1 MPTIRLADIPNAGPQ
16 ALGPSNVGIS
26 APSVPRFA
34 VDPQA
39 AKLTGAAMA
48 DSSTFSRGAKSMLD
62 QTLELDAYSKENAA
76 MGKIAYQVGQ
86 IGEVALA
93 YSEKM
98 AKAKDT
104 ADLARAETLMRSA
117 FEKQQNDQMN
127 TPVDKWQEKWLANV
141 SETKKAIGEIGISN
155 NAAQSLSPAFDRWD
169 KMSGLQIVGQ
179 ANKKRI
185 EGYRQDIEANALM
198 KIADEDYEG
207 AFGIYDIAVKDG
219 IFSQDESKLA
229 KARLQ
234 DSIVRKAE
242 ADQANNI
249 TATLSTDPDTVVS
262 EMDKVLAGTES
273 TFGKIDASK
282 AKVYKARAE
291 RESKNLLIERKNDII
306 NAINSGDILDRK
318 SLDAWNAEKAG
329 GKMDAATLNKMER
342 MISLNVPYNPE
353 AIVAA
358 RTEIAKYDPATDD
371 ATGWTKYNQIL
382 DQIQTT
388 VPKDMRE
395 RMMGELRNTWSATA
409 REGKSRNPKQTY
421 TASLLKT
428 VEDLG
433 KGGFLG
439 VETGKDK
446 NDIVVNQD
454 KSMEYWNKVESIQ
467 SNLIDW
473 LNDPKNKDASPEQAS
488 SQLKAILGKS
498 AQDGAA
504 ARIME
509 KNKPRASGYV
519 VPAGMGGVYV
529 PPVAPSPT
537 PTKSEDLINKG
548 KAIKGEGKVTSY
560 NFSGDPYSDSNSRNL
575 IGAWN
580 NRLDENSLAIS
591 PDIERKFKAA
601 GIGKGDPVELTLADG
616 STVIRNWDDRTMQD
630 EQATRKFGKPL
641 TGRFDFHSPGGKQKN
656 DGMAVVSFRKATNA

>member
-16 ALGPSNVGIS
+16 ALGPSTGIL
-26 APSVPRFA
+26 A
-34 VDPQA
+34 PQA
-39 AKLTGAAMA
+39 AKLTGAAMV
-48 DSSTFSRGAKSMLD
+48 DSSVATRGAKSMLD
-62 QTLELDAYSKENAA
+62 QTLALDAYSKEDAA
-76 MGKIAYQVGQ
+76 WGKIAYQVGQ
-86 IGEVALA
+86 VGEVALA
-93 YSEKM
+93 WSDKM
-98 AKAKDT
+98 ARAKDT

-117 FEKQQNDQMN
+117 FEKQQNDQMK
-127 TPVDKWQEKWLANV
+127 TPVDKWQDLWLSNV
-141 SETKKAIGEIGISN
+141 TQAQKAIGEIGISN
-155 NAAQSLSPAFDRWD
+155 NAAQSLSPAFERWST
-169 KMSGLQIVGQ
+169 MSGLQIEGQ

-185 EGYRQDIEANALM
+185 EGYQQDIEANALM
-198 KIADEDYEG
+198 KIADDDIEG
-207 AFGIYDIAVKDG
+207 AIGIYNKAVA
-219 IFSQDESKLA
+219 DEIISESAGKLA
-229 KARLQ
+229 VARLADNQ
-234 DSIVRKAE
+234 VRKAE
-242 ADQANNI
+242 ATQANNI
-249 TATLSTDPDTVVS
+249 TAALSTDPDSVVL
-262 EMDKVLAGTES
+262 EMDKALAGTES
-273 TFGKIDASK
+273 TFGKLDASK

-291 RESKNLLIERKNDII
+291 RESKNLLIERKNDMI
-306 NAINSGDILDRK
+306 NGINSGDILDRK
-318 SLDAWNAEKAG
+318 SLDAWNIEKAG
-329 GKMDAATLNKMER
+329 GKIDAATLNKMER
-342 MISLNVPYNPE
+342 MISLNVAYNPE

-358 RTEIAKYDPATDD
+358 RTTIAGYDPAADD

-395 RMMGELRNTWSATA
+395 RMMGELRDTWSATA
-409 REGKSRNPKQTY
+409 REGKSRNPKQAY
-421 TASLLKT
+421 AASLLKT

-439 VETGKDK
+439 VETGKNKDG
-446 NDIVVNQD
+446 IVVDQD
-454 KSMEYWNKVESIQ
+454 KSMAYWSKVESIQ

-488 SQLKAILGKS
+488 SQLKAILGKD

-504 ARIME
+504 ARLME
-509 KNKPRASGYV
+509 KNKPRPSGYV

-529 PPVAPSPT
+529 PPVSSPT
-537 PTKSEDLINKG
+537 PQKSEDLINKG
-548 KAIKGEGKVTSY
+548 KAIKAEGKVTSY
-560 NFSGDPYSDSNSRNL
+560 NFPGDPYSDSNSRNR

-580 NRLDENSLAIS
+580 NKLTENSLAIS

>member
-1 MPTIRLADIPNAGPQ
+1 
-16 ALGPSNVGIS
+16 
-26 APSVPRFA
+26 
-34 VDPQA
+34 
-39 AKLTGAAMA
+39 
-48 DSSTFSRGAKSMLD
+48 
-62 QTLELDAYSKENAA
+62 
-76 MGKIAYQVGQ
+76 
-86 IGEVALA
+86 
-93 YSEKM
+93 
-98 AKAKDT
+98 
-104 ADLARAETLMRSA
+104 
-117 FEKQQNDQMN
+117 
-127 TPVDKWQEKWLANV
+127 
-141 SETKKAIGEIGISN
+141 
-155 NAAQSLSPAFDRWD
+155 
-169 KMSGLQIVGQ
+169 
-179 ANKKRI
+179 
-185 EGYRQDIEANALM
+185 M

-207 AFGIYDIAVKDG
+207 AFAVIDKGVKDG
-219 IFSQDESKLA
+219 TYSADEGKLK
-229 KARLQ
+229 KAMMQ

-249 TATLSTDPDTVVS
+249 TAALSTDPDTVVS

-342 MISLNVPYNPE
+342 MISSEVRYNPE

-358 RTEIAKYDPATDD
+358 RTAIAKYDPATDD
-371 ATGWTKYNQIL
+371 ATGWTGYNQIL
-382 DQIQTT
+382 DQVQNT

-395 RMMGELRNTWSATA
+395 RMMGELRDTWSATA

-446 NDIVVNQD
+446 NGVVVDQD
-454 KSMEYWNKVESIQ
+454 KSMAYWNKVESIQ

-548 KAIKGEGKVTSY
+548 KAIKAEGKVTSY
-560 NFSGDPYSDSNSRNL
+560 NFPGDPFSDSNSRNR

-580 NRLDENSLAIS
+580 NTLDENSLAIS
-591 PDIERKFKAA
+591 PDIERRFKAA

>member
-1 MPTIRLADIPNAGPQ
+1 MPTIRLADIPNAGSQ
-16 ALGPSNVGIS
+16 ALGPSTGIL
-26 APSVPRFA
+26 A
-34 VDPQA
+34 PQA
-39 AKLTGAAMA
+39 AKLTGAAMV
-48 DSSTFSRGAKSMLD
+48 DSSIATRGAKSMLD
-62 QTLELDAYSKENAA
+62 QTLALDAFSKEDAA
-76 MGKIAYQVGQ
+76 MGKIAYQIGQ
-86 IGEVALA
+86 VGEVALA

-98 AKAKDT
+98 ARAKDT

-169 KMSGLQIVGQ
+169 KMSGIQIEGQ

-185 EGYRQDIEANALM
+185 DGYRQDIEANALM

-207 AFGIYDIAVKDG
+207 AFGIYDKAVKDG

-249 TATLSTDPDTVVS
+249 TAALSTDPDLVVS

-358 RTEIAKYDPATDD
+358 RTAIAAYDPATDD
-371 ATGWTKYNQIL
+371 ATGWTGYNRIL

-395 RMMGELRNTWSATA
+395 RMMGELRDTWSATA

-439 VETGKDK
+439 VETGLSKDGK
-446 NDIVVNQD
+446 TIVDPEKHMN
-454 KSMEYWNKVESIQ
+454 YWVKTESIQ
-467 SNLIDW
+467 SNMIDW

-509 KNKPRASGYV
+509 KNKQRASGYV
-519 VPAGMGGVYV
+519 VPVGMGGVYV

-548 KAIKGEGKVTSY
+548 KAIKTEGKVTSY

-616 STVIRNWDDRTMQD
+616 STVIRNWDDRTSD
-630 EQATRKFGKPL
+630 KLR
-641 TGRFDFHSPGGKQKN
+641 GRFDFHSPGGKQKN

>member
-1 MPTIRLADIPNAGPQ
+1 MPSIRLADIPNAGPQ
-16 ALGPSNVGIS
+16 ALGPSTGIL
-26 APSVPRFA
+26 A
-34 VDPQA
+34 PQA
-39 AKLTGAAMA
+39 AKLTGAAMV
-48 DSSTFSRGAKSMLD
+48 DSSVATRGAKSMLD
-62 QTLELDAYSKENAA
+62 QTLALDAFSKEDAA
-76 MGKIAYQVGQ
+76 MGKLAYQIGE

-93 YSEKM
+93 WGDKM
-98 AKAKDT
+98 ARAKDT

-127 TPVDKWQEKWLANV
+127 TPVDKWQEKWTANI
-141 SETKKAIGEIGISN
+141 EQTKKAIGEIGISN
-155 NAAQSLSPAFDRWD
+155 NAAQSLSPAFERWG
-169 KMSGLQIVGQ
+169 KMSGIQIEGA

-185 EGYRQDIEANALM
+185 EGYKMDIEANALM

-207 AFGIYDIAVKDG
+207 ASAVINQGVKDG
-219 IFSQDESKLA
+219 TLSAEEGKLKNA
-229 KARLQ
+229 MMKDNA
-234 DSIVRKAE
+234 VRKFE

-249 TATLSTDPDTVVS
+249 TAALSTDPDSVVA
-262 EMDKVLAGTES
+262 EMDKALAGTES

-282 AKVYKARAE
+282 AKVFKARAE
-291 RESKNLLIERKNDII
+291 RESKNLLIERKNDMI
-306 NAINSGDILDRK
+306 NGINSGDILDRK
-318 SLDAWNAEKAG
+318 SLDTWNIEKAG
-329 GKMDAATLNKMER
+329 GKIDAATLNKMER
-342 MISLNVPYNPE
+342 MISLNVAYNPE

-358 RTEIAKYDPATDD
+358 RTAITGYNPAADD

-395 RMMGELRNTWSATA
+395 RMMGELNDTWSATA

-428 VEDLG
+428 VEELG

-446 NDIVVNQD
+446 NGVVVDQD

-548 KAIKGEGKVTSY
+548 KAIKAEGKVTSY
-560 NFSGDPYSDSNSRNL
+560 NFSGDAYSDTNSRNL

-580 NRLDENSLAIS
+580 NKLTENSLAIS
-591 PDIERKFKAA
+591 PDIERKFKAS

-630 EQATRKFGKPL
+630 AEAIKDFGKPFR
-641 TGRFDFHSPGGKQKN
+641 GRFDFHSPGGKQKN

>member
-34 VDPQA
+34 VNPEA
-39 AKLTGAAMA
+39 AKLTGAAMV
-48 DSSTFSRGAKSMLD
+48 DSSIATRGAKSMLD
-62 QTLELDAYSKENAA
+62 QTLALDAFSKEDAA

-141 SETKKAIGEIGISN
+141 SEAKKAIGEIGISN
-155 NAAQSLSPAFDRWD
+155 NAAQSLSPAFDRWHT
-169 KMSGLQIVGQ
+169 MSGLQIEGA

-198 KIADEDYEG
+198 KVSDEDYAG
-207 AFGIYDIAVKDG
+207 AFGIYDKAVKDG
-219 IFSQDESKLA
+219 IFSESEGNMA
-229 KARLQ
+229 KARLE
-234 DSIVRKAE
+234 DNVRRKAE

-262 EMDKVLAGTES
+262 EMDKALAGTES

-342 MISLNVPYNPE
+342 MISSEVRYNPE

-358 RTEIAKYDPATDD
+358 RTAIAKYDPATDD
-371 ATGWTKYNQIL
+371 ATGWTGYNQIL
-382 DQIQTT
+382 DQVQNT

-395 RMMGELRNTWSATA
+395 RMMGELRDTWSATA

-446 NDIVVNQD
+446 NGIVVDQD
-454 KSMEYWNKVESIQ
+454 KSMAYWNKVESIQ

-509 KNKPRASGYV
+509 KNKPKEKGYV
-519 VPAGMGGVYV
+519 VPVGMGGVYV
-529 PPVAPSPT
+529 PPVPSPT

-548 KAIKGEGKVTSY
+548 KAIKAEGKVTSY
-560 NFSGDPYSDSNSRNL
+560 NFPGDPYSDRDSRNR

-591 PDIERKFKAA
+591 PDIERKFKAS
-601 GIGKGDPVELTLADG
+601 GIGQGDPVELTLADG

-630 EQATRKFGKPL
+630 ADAIKNFGKPF

>member
-16 ALGPSNVGIS
+16 ALGPSTGIL
-26 APSVPRFA
+26 A
-34 VDPQA
+34 PQA
-39 AKLTGAAMA
+39 AKLTGAAMV
-48 DSSTFSRGAKSMLD
+48 DSSVATRGAKSMLD
-62 QTLELDAYSKENAA
+62 QTLALDAYSKEDAA
-76 MGKIAYQVGQ
+76 WGKIAYQVGQ
-86 IGEVALA
+86 VGEVALA
-93 YSEKM
+93 WSDKM

-117 FEKQQNDQMN
+117 FEKQQNDQMK
-127 TPVDKWQEKWLANV
+127 TPVDKWQDLWLSNV
-141 SETKKAIGEIGISN
+141 TQAQKAIGEIGISN
-155 NAAQSLSPAFDRWD
+155 NAAQSLSPAFERWST
-169 KMSGLQIVGQ
+169 MSGLQIEGQ

-185 EGYRQDIEANALM
+185 EGYQQDIEANALM
-198 KIADEDYEG
+198 KIADDDIEG
-207 AFGIYDIAVKDG
+207 AIGIYNKAVA
-219 IFSQDESKLA
+219 DEIISESAGKLA
-229 KARLQ
+229 VARLADNQ
-234 DSIVRKAE
+234 VRKAE
-242 ADQANNI
+242 ATQANNI
-249 TATLSTDPDTVVS
+249 TAALSTDPDSVVL
-262 EMDKVLAGTES
+262 EMDKALAGTES
-273 TFGKIDASK
+273 TFGKLDASK

-291 RESKNLLIERKNDII
+291 RESKNLLIERKNDMI
-306 NAINSGDILDRK
+306 NGINSGDILDRK
-318 SLDAWNAEKAG
+318 SLDAWNIEKAG
-329 GKMDAATLNKMER
+329 GKIDAATLNKMER
-342 MISLNVPYNPE
+342 MISLNVAYNPE

-358 RTEIAKYDPATDD
+358 RTTIAGYDPAADD

-395 RMMGELRNTWSATA
+395 RMMGELRDTWSATA
-409 REGKSRNPKQTY
+409 REGKSRNPKQAY
-421 TASLLKT
+421 AASLLKT

-439 VETGKDK
+439 VETGKNKDG
-446 NDIVVNQD
+446 IVVDQD
-454 KSMEYWNKVESIQ
+454 KSMAYWSKVESIQ

-488 SQLKAILGKS
+488 SQLKAILGKD

-504 ARIME
+504 ARLME
-509 KNKPRASGYV
+509 KNKPRPSGYV

-529 PPVAPSPT
+529 PPVSSPT
-537 PTKSEDLINKG
+537 PQKSEDLINKG
-548 KAIKGEGKVTSY
+548 KAIKAEGKVTSY
-560 NFSGDPYSDSNSRNL
+560 NFSGDPYSDSNSRNR

-580 NRLDENSLAIS
+580 NKLTENSLAIS

>member
-16 ALGPSNVGIS
+16 ALGPSTGIL
-26 APSVPRFA
+26 A
-34 VDPQA
+34 PQA
-39 AKLTGAAMA
+39 AKLTGAAMV
-48 DSSTFSRGAKSMLD
+48 DSSIATRGAKSMLD
-62 QTLELDAYSKENAA
+62 QTLALDAFSKEDAA
-76 MGKIAYQVGQ
+76 MGKIAYQIGQ
-86 IGEVALA
+86 VGEVALA

-155 NAAQSLSPAFDRWD
+155 NAAQSLSPAFDRWNT
-169 KMSGLQIVGQ
+169 MSGVQIEGQ

-185 EGYRQDIEANALM
+185 EGYQQDIEANALM
-198 KIADEDYEG
+198 KIADDDIEG
-207 AFGIYDIAVKDG
+207 AIGIYNKAVA
-219 IFSQDESKLA
+219 DEIISESAGKLA
-229 KARLQ
+229 VARLANDQ
-234 DSIVRKAE
+234 VRKAE

-395 RMMGELRNTWSATA
+395 RMMGELRDTWSATA

-446 NDIVVNQD
+446 NGVVVDQD
-454 KSMEYWNKVESIQ
+454 KSMAYWSKVESIQ

-488 SQLKAILGKS
+488 SQLKAILGKD

-509 KNKPRASGYV
+509 KNKPKEKGYI
-519 VPAGMGGVYV
+519 VPVGMGGVYV

-548 KAIKGEGKVTSY
+548 KAIKAEGKVTSY
-560 NFSGDPYSDSNSRNL
+560 NFPGDPFSDSNSRNR

-580 NRLDENSLAIS
+580 NTLDENSLAIS

-630 EQATRKFGKPL
+630 ADAIKNFGKPF